1 MFYEVSPDDLKDLTP
16 EQLDAYVKESLL
28 NDVREHRNLLI
39 QETDWMAN
47 SDVTMTDEWKTYR
60 QQLRDIT
67 KTHKSM
73 DGIVW
78 PTKPS

>member
-1 MFYEVSPDDLKDLTP
+1 MFYEVAPDDLKDLTP
-16 EQLDAYVKESLL
+16 DQLDDYIKESLL

>member
-1 MFYEVSPDDLKDLTP
+1 MFYEVAPDDLKDLTSD
-16 EQLDAYVKESLL
+16 QLDDYIKESLL